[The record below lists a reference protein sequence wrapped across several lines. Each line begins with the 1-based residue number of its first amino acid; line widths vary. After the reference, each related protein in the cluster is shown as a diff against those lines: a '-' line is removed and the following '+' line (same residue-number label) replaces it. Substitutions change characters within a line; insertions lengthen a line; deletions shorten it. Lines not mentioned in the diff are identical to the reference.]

1 MDDTYQKIL
10 QKTQKMCDLW
20 SSPLHGWAPESAAD
34 LLSTIRL
41 DWHLSLTQ
49 CLQIW
54 IDKDHLTDGELI
66 LAWANLGTLVENNL
80 KLFLCVYYE
89 DYKEEAGDKAKSPDE
104 ARFNTLIN
112 FIWPENSSKE
122 AKLPHEWREYV
133 DKIRKNRNAI
143 HAFKNADITDNSD
156 FLESVKLYYN
166 FLKAIDC
173 QLPPY

>member
-1 MDDTYQKIL
+1 M
-10 QKTQKMCDLW
+10 
-20 SSPLHGWAPESAAD
+20 
-34 LLSTIRL
+34 
-41 DWHLSLTQ
+41 
-49 CLQIW
+49 
-54 IDKDHLTDGELI
+54 
-66 LAWANLGTLVENNL
+66 
-80 KLFLCVYYE
+80 YYE